1 MSPRPA
7 MPRLL
12 VLAIAVAIAAAI
24 VAIAVALFVLGAAV
38 RRVDCSP
45 ALEPPAALQK
55 KSIRTGVLEPAGG
68 TKFGWFM
75 EVFEMGLRGSGARP
89 VKKATK
95 KQATGELAPGRAEPF

>member
-1 MSPRPA
+1 

-55 KSIRTGVLEPAGG
+55 NLSELGCLNRPGVQNSVSSWRCLKWAYEGQ
-68 TKFGWFM
+68 
-75 EVFEMGLRGSGARP
+75 GATC
-89 VKKATK
+89 KKATK

>member
-1 MSPRPA
+1 

-12 VLAIAVAIAAAI
+12 VLAIAMAIAAAI

-55 KSIRTGVLEPAGG
+55 NLSELGCLNRPGVQNSVSSWRCLKWAYEGQG
-68 TKFGWFM
+68 RD
-75 EVFEMGLRGSGARP
+75 LS
-89 VKKATK
+89 
-95 KQATGELAPGRAEPF
+95 LGRARASDRRAGTGQG